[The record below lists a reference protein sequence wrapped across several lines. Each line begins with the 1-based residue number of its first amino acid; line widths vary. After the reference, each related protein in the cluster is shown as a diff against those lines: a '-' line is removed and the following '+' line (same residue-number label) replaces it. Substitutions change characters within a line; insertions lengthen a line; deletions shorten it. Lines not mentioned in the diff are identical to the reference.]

1 MVVPVEVAPE
11 GRDPLEAPAHAPFES
26 LQLGLWRT
34 RHRNHGHVAVGQMNN
49 RRVVV
54 VGNEGTRFA
63 SFGPFGIEH
72 EVVSDELAFA
82 VEELR
87 QSFLSTGS
95 VERVFLFNFFPGEIP
110 APPTQFVTET
120 AETPCP

>member
-1 MVVPVEVAPE
+1 
-11 GRDPLEAPAHAPFES
+11 
-26 LQLGLWRT
+26 
-34 RHRNHGHVAVGQMNN
+34 
-49 RRVVV
+49 V

-63 SFGPFGIEH
+63 SFGPFGFEH

-82 VEELR
+82 VEKLR
-87 QSFLSTGS
+87 QSFLPLGS
-95 VERVFLFNFFPGEIP
+95 VEGVFLFNFFPGEIP